1 MDKSADPTSLT
12 AAAHQ
17 LDIPDWLTPV
27 HSSATLDVSPAHR
40 ELVAQGNRARREI
53 DEMRFERILDRVLER
68 VAMGNPLTEALGDE
82 VYDID
87 YATYLRWL
95 LKDED
100 RKRRYYEA
108 QEMGAEIV
116 SHQMIKIADADD
128 SIEDVARSTLRI
140 NTRKWLLGVW
150 NRKRFG
156 DIKQIE
162 QNVSINLGEAMQQA
176 QARVE
181 AARVVDVQAR
191 VIK

>member
-1 MDKSADPTSLT
+1 
-12 AAAHQ
+12 
-17 LDIPDWLTPV
+17 
-27 HSSATLDVSPAHR
+27 
-40 ELVAQGNRARREI
+40 
-53 DEMRFERILDRVLER
+53 MRFERILDRVLER

-128 SIEDVARSTLRI
+128 SMEDVARSTLRI

>member
-1 MDKSADPTSLT
+1 
-12 AAAHQ
+12 
-17 LDIPDWLTPV
+17 
-27 HSSATLDVSPAHR
+27 
-40 ELVAQGNRARREI
+40 
-53 DEMRFERILDRVLER
+53 MRFERILDRVLER
-68 VAMGNPLTEALGDE
+68 VSAGNPLTQALIDE
-82 VYDID
+82 VYEID

-116 SHQMIKIADADD
+116 SHQLIDIADASDTL
-128 SIEDVARSTLRI
+128 EDVQRSTLRI

-156 DIKQIE
+156 DVKQIE

-191 VIK
+191 MIK

>member
-1 MDKSADPTSLT
+1 MDKSADPMDTQHTETYNPLPP
-12 AAAHQ
+12 
-17 LDIPDWLTPV
+17 LDEMPEWLAP
-27 HSSATLDVSPAHR
+27 AVSPAHK
-40 ELVAQGNRARREI
+40 EIVAQAREDRRAI

-68 VAMGNPLTEALGDE
+68 ISIGNPLTEALNDE
-82 VYDID
+82 VYEID

-95 LKDED
+95 MKDED

-108 QEMGAEIV
+108 QEMGAEVV
-116 SHQMIKIADADD
+116 SHQMLKIADADD
-128 SIEDVARSTLRI
+128 SLEDVARSTLRI

-156 DIKQIE
+156 EVKQIE

-181 AARVVDVQAR
+181 AARTVDVVAR
-191 VIK
+191 RIE

>member
-1 MDKSADPTSLT
+1 M
-12 AAAHQ
+12 
-17 LDIPDWLTPV
+17 
-27 HSSATLDVSPAHR
+27 
-40 ELVAQGNRARREI
+40 AQGNRARREI

-128 SIEDVARSTLRI
+128 SIEDVARSTLKI